1 MFTDLLFSFTQWCSA
16 IIIII
21 FLATRFAIEMGF
33 KSEDLHTN
41 HSWWVISKE
50 GIELVLSIFT
60 TWADHI
66 IWCCPIHANEYPAFV
81 LYICLEKGVIHEC

>member
-16 IIIII
+16 III
-21 FLATRFAIEMGF
+21 FLATRFAVEMGF

-41 HSWWVISKE
+41 HSWWVIGKE

-60 TWADHI
+60 TWTDRI
-66 IWCCPIHANEYPAFV
+66 IVVAQFMQISIPHL
-81 LYICLEKGVIHEC
+81 LYISV

>member
-1 MFTDLLFSFTQWCSA
+1 MTVDRCFVSYFSVVVVFVMSGTPYEFVNKVFTYLIVLLIMFTDLLFSFTQCCSA

-41 HSWWVISKE
+41 HSW
-50 GIELVLSIFT
+50 
-60 TWADHI
+60 
-66 IWCCPIHANEYPAFV
+66 
-81 LYICLEKGVIHEC
+81 

>member
-1 MFTDLLFSFTQWCSA
+1 MFTDLLFSFTQCCSA

-41 HSWWVISKE
+41 HSW
-50 GIELVLSIFT
+50 
-60 TWADHI
+60 
-66 IWCCPIHANEYPAFV
+66 
-81 LYICLEKGVIHEC
+81 